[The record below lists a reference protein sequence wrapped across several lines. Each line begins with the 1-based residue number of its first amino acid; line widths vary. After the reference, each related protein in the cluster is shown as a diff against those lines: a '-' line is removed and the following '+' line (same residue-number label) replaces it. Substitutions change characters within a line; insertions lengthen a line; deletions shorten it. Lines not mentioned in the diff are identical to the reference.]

1 MYPKN
6 ENKIRNITSINIH
19 ALMEDI
25 DMKEKDFSVQL
36 DATIW
41 LQTIMSKSS

>member
-1 MYPKN
+1 MYSKN

-19 ALMEDI
+19 ALMEDKNK
-25 DMKEKDFSVQL
+25 KEKDFSAQL

-41 LQTIMSKSS
+41 LQIMMSKSS